1 MPTTGNCISKEVG
14 FGWVRIIFKLRWKEQ
29 AKSKRVTGQGMKK
42 EKTKPVSVLAC
53 TGLHVIPESSPTP
66 KRLYC

>member
-1 MPTTGNCISKEVG
+1 M
-14 FGWVRIIFKLRWKEQ
+14 FKLRWKEQ